1 MYIYIYIN
9 IYNICMYMYILA
21 LARIKF
27 RDFWPDLLFVSIK
40 HRKERKKETILQS
53 HKSDYISLK

>member
-1 MYIYIYIN
+1 
-9 IYNICMYMYILA
+9 MYMYILA